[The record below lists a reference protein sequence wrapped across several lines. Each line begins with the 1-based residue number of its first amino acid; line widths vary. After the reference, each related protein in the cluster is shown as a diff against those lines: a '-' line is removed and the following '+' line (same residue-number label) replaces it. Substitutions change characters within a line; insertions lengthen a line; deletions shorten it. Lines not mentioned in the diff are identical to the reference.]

1 MKSIAIGEKIIGPG
15 QPTFIIAEVGVNHNG
30 DLEIAKQMIDL
41 AQEAGVDAIK
51 FQSFR
56 AEEFVVESDNVTYTY
71 YEGKNKERQI
81 TENMY
86 DMFKRLELPIKW
98 HQELFTYAKKKG
110 LLVFSTAQDTLAADL
125 LDELDVPCFKVG
137 SDDLTN
143 LPLLK
148 YLAMKN
154 KPIILSTGMSY
165 ISEIQDAVETIRQAG
180 NEKIVLLH
188 CISNYPTKPEDVNL
202 NCMKTLGQLFSLP
215 IGFSDHT
222 EGSFIPT
229 IAVALGAC
237 VIEKH
242 FTLDKDMTGPDHWF
256 SCDPKELKLMVKLIR
271 QTEKS
276 LGNGYKT
283 VFSFEEEIYK
293 LARRSVV
300 AKMVIPEGSIITADM
315 LTLKRPGTGIPPKM
329 LELVIG
335 RQARKDIQPNEIIL
349 WEHI

>member
-1 MKSIAIGEKIIGPG
+1 MGCIAIGEKIVGPG

-30 DLEIAKQMIDL
+30 NIKIAKEMIDL

-56 AEEFVVESDNVTYTY
+56 AEEFVTDSEDVTYTY
-71 YEGKNKERQI
+71 YEGKNKDRQI

-86 DMFKRLELPIKW
+86 SMFKRLELPIKW
-98 HQELFTYAKKKG
+98 HRELFTYAREKG
-110 LLVFSTAQDTLAADL
+110 LLVFSTAQDTFAADL
-125 LDELDVPCFKVG
+125 LDELAVPCFKVG

-143 LPLLK
+143 LPLIK
-148 YLAMKN
+148 YLAKKN

-165 ISEIQDAVETIRQAG
+165 ISEIQDAVETIFQVG

-188 CISNYPTKPEDVNL
+188 CVSNYPTKPENVNL
-202 NCMKTLGQLFSLP
+202 NCMKTMEQLFSLP
-215 IGFSDHT
+215 VGFSDHT

-237 VIEKH
+237 MIEKH

-256 SCDPKELKLMVKLIR
+256 SCDPEELKNMVRLIR

-276 LGNGYKT
+276 LGSGYKT
-283 VFSFEEEIYK
+283 VFPFEQENHQ

-300 AKMVIPEGSIITADM
+300 AKTVISAGSVITAEM

-335 RQARKDIQPNEIIL
+335 RQARKDIQPNEVIL